1 MLTFC
6 IEFLPL
12 LLWLPLR
19 VRGPQENHEDYAQF
33 RFCRFFLFLSGEKA
47 GGLLGG
53 VREADVAGGG
63 GSGEG
68 GGGPCVFSLN
78 IDSQGEAGGGG

>member
-1 MLTFC
+1 MEVTPRH
-6 IEFLPL
+6 LPL
-12 LLWLPLR
+12 LESQRFDETPKDHLPLHL
-19 VRGPQENHEDYAQF
+19 NHLHRQHH
-33 RFCRFFLFLSGEKA
+33 
-47 GGLLGG
+47 LLGG